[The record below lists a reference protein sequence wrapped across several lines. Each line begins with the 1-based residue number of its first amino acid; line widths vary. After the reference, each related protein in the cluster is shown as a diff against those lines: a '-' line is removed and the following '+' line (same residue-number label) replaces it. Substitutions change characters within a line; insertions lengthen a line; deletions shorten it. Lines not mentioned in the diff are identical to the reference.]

1 MELKE
6 KLRQILKEKYGMK
19 NDAEIMKEIR
29 TSQGI
34 DLGIFVNPYEKDE
47 VKSA

>member
-6 KLRQILKEKYGMK
+6 KLRQILKERYGMG
-19 NDAEIMKEIR
+19 NDAEIIKEIR

-34 DLGIFVNPYEKDE
+34 DLGIFVNSYKKDE